1 MRFWV
6 TFRNEALDDLE
17 SAITYFSKYHGLS
30 ERFTFEL
37 NTRVEQLREFPEL
50 HQRVFFDVR
59 RMLLTKFSIALYYI
73 VHLESELIEVIAVMD
88 VRRDPRLWQSRL

>member
-17 SAITYFSKYHGLS
+17 LAITYFSKYHGLS

-37 NTRVEQLREFPEL
+37 NTRVEQLREFPDCIKGYFL
-50 HQRVFFDVR
+50 MFDGCC
-59 RMLLTKFSIALYYI
+59 
-73 VHLESELIEVIAVMD
+73 
-88 VRRDPRLWQSRL
+88 